1 MKRYVLAITGATGV
15 VLGLRVLDELLRHG
29 EVHLILS
36 RASLPIIREETGFTG
51 DTGTAVV
58 EAYLSS
64 RGAKARE
71 PEKNLIFHDE
81 ENLWAPLSSGSFRT
95 EGMFIVP
102 CSMKT
107 LSALSTGYADNLIIR
122 AADVTLK
129 EGRPLVISPR
139 ETPLNP
145 IHLENMLKMAR
156 LGVRVVPPMPGFY
169 SRPGSVEEMVDF
181 MAGKIIDQMG
191 LEHDLYRRWR

>member
-15 VLGLRVLDELLRHG
+15 VLGLRVLEELLRHG

-36 RASLPIIREETGFTG
+36 GAALPIIREETGVAG
-51 DTGTAVV
+51 DTGRAVV
-58 EAYLSS
+58 ESYLSS
-64 RGAKARE
+64 RAGKAE
-71 PEKNLIFHDE
+71 PPERDLFFHDE

-107 LSALSTGYADNLIIR
+107 LSALSTGYADSLIIR

-169 SRPGSVEEMVDF
+169 SRPESIDDMVDF
-181 MAGKIIDQMG
+181 IAGKIIDQMG
-191 LEHDLYRRWR
+191 LDHDLYRRWR